1 MGEGLALSRAIVV
14 SSPLTVE
21 LAEEALD
28 PADVLAGEPATAAAE
43 IAAAPLPGGGTL
55 STGVWRCTRGRVRDV
70 EADETFIVLSGRAT
84 IEHDGTAYEV
94 GPGDVCVLP
103 AGAATEWTI
112 HEDLTKVFVIVEP
125 A

>member
-1 MGEGLALSRAIVV
+1 MSRAIVV
-14 SSPLTVE
+14 SSPLNLE
-21 LAEEALD
+21 LVEEALD
-28 PADVLAGEPATAAAE
+28 PGDVLAGDPVTAAAE
-43 IAAAPLPGGGTL
+43 IVAAPLPGGGAL

-70 EADETFIVLSGRAT
+70 EADESFVVLSGRAT
-84 IEHDGTAYEV
+84 IIHDGVSHEV

-112 HEDLTKVFVIVEP
+112 HEDLTKVFVIAEP